1 MKKTIVLTL
10 ALITI
15 FSSFAQKKVAEN
27 VKKTST
33 KTPVVTK
40 PQPIKS
46 TIKMTNQLKKEDGI
60 YATFTTSKGEIVIK
74 LEDKKTPMTVANF
87 VGLAEGTMENT
98 AKPLGTP
105 FYDGLKFHRVIT
117 IGNGDAQDF
126 MVQGGD
132 PQGTGAGGPGYQFP
146 DEFDPSLKHDA
157 PGMLSMA
164 NAGPGTNGSQFFIT
178 VVATPWLDGKH
189 SIFGKVIS
197 GMDIVNKLKQNDV
210 IEKVKIDR
218 IGTAAKAFKADK
230 SIINAA
236 IAKAEEKRNSSMSTD
251 KMEFTKF
258 VQSKYPNAITL
269 PSGLAYIM
277 EKVGTGPNA
286 KAGDKVSVH
295 YNGTLTDGSKF
306 DNSYERNEPITF
318 PLGQKMVIAGWEE
331 GIALLN
337 TGAKAKLII
346 PYWLAYG
353 VDGRAPVIP
362 AKATLI
368 FDTELMKIDK

>member
-1 MKKTIVLTL
+1 MKKSIVL
-10 ALITI
+10 LIAIMTI
-15 FSSFAQKKVAEN
+15 FNGFSQKGA
-27 VKKTST
+27 KKTST
-33 KTPVVTK
+33 PPKKTTEIKSNSTK
-40 PQPIKS
+40 PI
-46 TIKMTNQLKKEDGI
+46 TKMTKETTKEAGI
-60 YATFTTSKGEIVIK
+60 YATFVTSKGDIVIK

-117 IGNGDAQDF
+117 KGNGDAQDF

-132 PQGTGAGGPGYQFP
+132 PQGTGSGGPGYQFP

-178 VVATPWLDGKH
+178 VVPTPWLDGKH

-197 GMDIVNKLKQNDV
+197 GMDVVNTIKQNDE
-210 IEKVKIDR
+210 IKHVKIER
-218 IGTAAKAFKADK
+218 IGAEAKAFKADK
-230 SIINAA
+230 SVINAA
-236 IAKAEEKRNSSMSTD
+236 MAKAEEKKKAAMVND
-251 KMEFTKF
+251 KIEFAKF
-258 VQSKYPNAITL
+258 VKENYPKAITL

-277 EKVGTGPNA
+277 EKTGTGANA

-295 YNGTLTDGSKF
+295 YNGTLKDGTKF
-306 DNSYERNEPITF
+306 DNSYDRNEPISF
-318 PLGQKMVIAGWEE
+318 PLGQGMVIPGWEE

-337 TGAKAKLII
+337 LGAKAKLII

-353 VDGRAPVIP
+353 AEGRAPVIP

-368 FDTELMKIDK
+368 FDTEMMKIEAK